1 MPSGMWRFAEWLDPI
16 PEEAR
21 ISLGE
26 GNSPL
31 VRSRRLGPSVGLK
44 NLFFKLE
51 ITNPTGSYK
60 DRFACAAI
68 SDMVAKGKTECIATS
83 SGNTGAALAAY
94 CAVAGISCE
103 IAIVEA
109 APEGKLRQMLAY
121 GAKLYRVRGFG
132 VDSHVSDRVIDCLR
146 QLSAR
151 PSAQMQISAFALSPV
166 GMSGVKTIGLEL
178 AEQGPEPWDHIF
190 AMAGGGGLVLAIAK
204 AYEQLLESG
213 CVQALPRVECVQ
225 PTGNNTISG
234 PLRSGLEFA
243 QTTQC
248 TSRISGLQVPSV
260 IDGNEVIAAC
270 RRNGGTGHVVDDEF
284 VWQTQARLARE
295 EGIFAEPAGSTAV
308 AGALQAAKEG
318 LIDPNAYVVCLVTGS
333 AFKDPPSLE
342 AMVRHTSAPLI
353 ELADLERRV
362 DGARPGEPR
371 CVSMRTE

>member
-1 MPSGMWRFAEWLDPI
+1 MQSGLWRFAEWFDPI
-16 PEEAR
+16 PDAAR
-21 ISLGE
+21 ITLGE
-26 GNSPL
+26 GNSPI

-68 SDMVAKGKTECIATS
+68 SDMVAQGKTECIATS

-103 IAIVEA
+103 IAIVEG

-121 GAKLYRVRGFG
+121 GAKLYRIRGFG
-132 VDSHVSDRVIDCLR
+132 IDPQISDRVIECLR
-146 QLSAR
+146 QLSSR
-151 PSAQMQISAFALSPV
+151 PTAQMQISAFSLSPV
-166 GMSGVKTIGLEL
+166 GMSGVKSIGLEL

-190 AMAGGGGLVLAIAK
+190 CMAGGGGLVLAVAR
-204 AYEQLLESG
+204 AYEQLFESG
-213 CVQALPRVECVQ
+213 CVLELPRVECVQ
-225 PTGNNTISG
+225 PAGNNTISG
-234 PLRSGLEFA
+234 PLRLGLEAA
-243 QTTQC
+243 QSIQC

-270 RRNGGTGHVVDDEF
+270 RRNGGTGHLVEDEF
-284 VWQTQARLARE
+284 IWQTQARLARE

-308 AGALQAAKEG
+308 AGALQAASEG
-318 LIDPNAYVVCLVTGS
+318 IINPEAYVVCLVTGS
-333 AFKDPPSLE
+333 AFKDPASLE

-353 ELADLERRV
+353 DLAELERRL
-362 DGARPGEPR
+362 DGVA
-371 CVSMRTE
+371 